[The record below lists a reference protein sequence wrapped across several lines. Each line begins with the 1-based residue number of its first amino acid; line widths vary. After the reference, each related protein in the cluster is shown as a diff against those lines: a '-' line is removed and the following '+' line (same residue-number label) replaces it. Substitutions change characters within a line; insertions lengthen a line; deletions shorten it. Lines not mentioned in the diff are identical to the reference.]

1 MNTTNIRTKIKYNYT
16 SLKSR
21 VKANEPLFFIKL
33 KKTAYKIGGSA
44 AAILT
49 ANSGMSL
56 NLNSTFVTAIIYV
69 IVVCVTIAGT
79 AKLTTE

>member
-49 ANSGMSL
+49 ANATLTL
-56 NLNSTFVTAIIYV
+56 NLPLVFITILSY
-69 IVVCVTIAGT
+69 TIAACVACVGT
-79 AKLTTE
+79 SKLTTE